1 MSGSFGLS
9 VLLCERWKTDSFQL
23 WGSGDRR
30 WESVINMLVIIM
42 KSTSIVEKRGRRG
55 CSLLSSRRRDI
66 NSNTYL
72 LRINDRQVTRTLS
85 VLFAS
90 TVDYVSWVFPVAIPL
105 NVHSYVQKSRST
117 QTVWCAKIDLPS
129 WKGSSILDEDW
140 KRRTDSDGTLHWG
153 RLRSEIFSLPG
164 KPRKQG
170 LKELR
175 LGPLALSRWWRTEDR
190 RKTLEKD
197 GRRVAIKQ
205 LVTGAPRKYLHLW
218 DFKWPG
224 KERAWCLSK

>member
-1 MSGSFGLS
+1 MLLLSDERLTLFNFGDL
-9 VLLCERWKTDSFQL
+9 VTGDERV
-23 WGSGDRR
+23 
-30 WESVINMLVIIM
+30 VINMLVIIM

-117 QTVWCAKIDLPS
+117 QTV
-129 WKGSSILDEDW
+129 
-140 KRRTDSDGTLHWG
+140 
-153 RLRSEIFSLPG
+153 
-164 KPRKQG
+164 
-170 LKELR
+170 
-175 LGPLALSRWWRTEDR
+175 
-190 RKTLEKD
+190 
-197 GRRVAIKQ
+197 
-205 LVTGAPRKYLHLW
+205 
-218 DFKWPG
+218 
-224 KERAWCLSK
+224 